1 MLTRADFQDDLGQAP
16 VDSLPYEDLG
26 TYGDSEAAAPESDP
40 AAPAELF
47 PWAAL
52 LVMALM
58 GFVLIA
64 TETMPAGLLPQI
76 AAELDVTEGTAGQF
90 VSAYALGTV
99 VAAMPAIALTRG
111 MRRKPVFIV
120 GILGFLAANL
130 TAAASTDIVL
140 SLVARLLAGA
150 FSGLLWGMLAGYARR
165 ITAPKHAG
173 RALSVASIGTPVGLA
188 VGTPFGAWIGTTFD
202 WRWSFGVLSI
212 LTVLTLLLAAL
223 LVPDAPGQR
232 AATRVPLGRVLAIPG
247 VAVILGVI
255 VSWMLGHNIMYT
267 YIGSYLRA
275 ASVDIPVEAALLTFG
290 AAAIAGIALTAAV
303 IDKCVRRMVLLSL
316 GTFTVAGVIFIVGQ
330 ASAVAVFAAII
341 LWGIAFGGAAAQLQT
356 AISAASGEN
365 ADVANSMLGVAFNL
379 AIFAAGLAGAM
390 VISSFDGLVL
400 PVALVG
406 LAAVAL
412 LSALAG
418 RRTAFPA

>member
-1 MLTRADFQDDLGQAP
+1 MTRATLEDGAREAP
-16 VDSLPYEDLG
+16 IDALP
-26 TYGDSEAAAPESDP
+26 SENISITEETKDWAPASDP
-40 AAPAELF
+40 AVPAGRF

-58 GFVLIA
+58 GFLLIA

-76 AAELDVTEGTAGQF
+76 ASGLAVTEGTAGQF

-111 MRRKPVFIV
+111 LRRKPVFVV

-130 TAAASTDIVL
+130 ITAFSTDIAL
-140 SLVARLLAGA
+140 SLGARLLAGA
-150 FSGLLWGMLAGYARR
+150 FSGLLWGMTAGYARR
-165 ITAPKHAG
+165 ITAPHQAG
-173 RALSVASIGTPVGLA
+173 RALSVASVGTPVGLA
-188 VGTPFGAWIGTTFD
+188 VGTPFGSWLGTTFD
-202 WRWSFGVLSI
+202 WRWSFGVLAV
-212 LTVLTLLLAAL
+212 LTVATLLLAVF

-232 AATRVPLGRVLAIPG
+232 PGSRASLARVFAIPG
-247 VAVILGVI
+247 VAVVLGVI

-267 YIGSYLRA
+267 YIGSYLRG
-275 ASVDIPVEAALLTFG
+275 ASLDLPVDIALMTFG
-290 AAAIAGIALTAAV
+290 AAAIAGIAITGAV
-303 IDKCVRRMVLLSL
+303 IDKGLRRLVLLSL
-316 GTFTVAGVIFIVGQ
+316 GSFLVAGAIFIVGH
-330 ASAVAVFAAII
+330 ASLAAVLAAIV

-379 AIFAAGLAGAM
+379 AIFAAGVAGAV
-390 VISSFDGLVL
+390 VISSLDGMVL
-400 PVALVG
+400 PAALVG

-412 LSALAG
+412 VISVAG
-418 RRTAFPA
+418 RRTAFPR

>member
-1 MLTRADFQDDLGQAP
+1 MTRATPQDELGGAP
-16 VDSLPYEDLG
+16 IDARPDENLG
-26 TYGDSEAAAPESDP
+26 TFEGTKASVPESDP
-40 AAPAELF
+40 SLPAGRF

-58 GFVLIA
+58 GFLLIA

-76 AAELDVTEGTAGQF
+76 ASGLDVTEGTAGQF

-99 VAAMPAIALTRG
+99 LAAMPAIALTRG
-111 MRRKPVFIV
+111 LRRKPVFIV

-130 TAAASTDIVL
+130 IAGFSTDIVL
-140 SLVARLLAGA
+140 SLGARLLAGA

-165 ITAPKHAG
+165 ITAPEHAG
-173 RALSVASIGTPVGLA
+173 RALSVASLGTPLGLA
-188 VGTPFGAWIGTTFD
+188 GGTPFGAWIGTTFD

-212 LTVLTLLLAAL
+212 LTIVTVLAAVI

-232 AATRVPLGRVLAIPG
+232 AETRVPVLRLFGIPG
-247 VAVILGVI
+247 VAVVLAII

-267 YIGSYLRA
+267 YIGSYLRT
-275 ASVDIPVEAALLTFG
+275 ASVDLPVDVALVTFG
-290 AAAIAGIALTAAV
+290 AAAIAGIAITGSA
-303 IDKCVRRMVLLSL
+303 IDKGLRRLVLLSL
-316 GTFTVAGVIFIVGQ
+316 GCFLAAGVIFIVGH
-330 ASAVAVFAAII
+330 ASLVAVLVAIV

-356 AISAASGEN
+356 AISAASGDN

-379 AIFAAGLAGAM
+379 AIFAAGVAGAV
-390 VISSFDGLVL
+390 VISNFDGLVL

-406 LAAVAL
+406 LGAVAL
-412 LSALAG
+412 LFAIAG
-418 RRTAFPA
+418 RRTAFPT